1 MYIKNRLFPLA
12 IAATACLLT
21 SPRLG
26 ATEADEPMPEE
37 PATPA
42 LPWIDDFRGAREDI
56 GWQAVNDGVMG
67 GLSEGGPIKHDDFL
81 RFSGNLSLENNG
93 GFSSIRR
100 SVALDLSQASGV
112 RLLVRG
118 DGRTYQFRFQTDA
131 RLQNRWAVA
140 FSGAFETKKD
150 EWVEVVVPFSEL
162 SQSFRGYQFDN
173 YTFDPT
179 KIERLGII
187 LADKKP
193 GPFQLDIAWIA
204 PEPIETA
211 LSE

>member
-1 MYIKNRLFPLA
+1 MFSKITTLPLA
-12 IAATACLLT
+12 IAASTYLLAPT
-21 SPRLG
+21 GFAAP
-26 ATEADEPMPEE
+26 EIEEPKLEE
-37 PATPA
+37 PATGA
-42 LPWIDDFRGAREDI
+42 LPWIDDFRGEREEI

-93 GFSSIRR
+93 GFSLIRR
-100 SVALDLSQASGV
+100 SVDLDLSEASGV

-118 DGRTYQFRFQTDA
+118 DGRTYQFRFQTNA
-131 RLQNRWAVA
+131 RLQNRWAVS

-173 YTFDPT
+173 YTFDP
-179 KIERLGII
+179 KQIERLGII